1 MPNESK
7 MKEYAKIGGI
17 VGGIILSSTSLVN
30 QHNDTSTYEVRM
42 KALEMN
48 IESYGKWRDKVDE
61 KVDNSSKEIYTMNV
75 QLAQVLVKMDNVIEA
90 LKELKNTGKK

>member
-7 MKEYAKIGGI
+7 MKEYVKIGGI
-17 VGGIILSSTSLVN
+17 VGGILLSSTSVVN
-30 QHNDTSTYEVRM
+30 QHSDSTAFEVRM
-42 KALEMN
+42 KAVEMTLDG
-48 IESYGKWRDKVDE
+48 YGKWRDKVEE

-90 LKELKNTGKK
+90 LKELKIASKK

>member
-1 MPNESK
+1 MNDSK
-7 MKEYAKIGGI
+7 LKEYVKIGGI
-17 VGGIILSSTSLVN
+17 VGGIVLSSTSLVN

-42 KALEMN
+42 NALEMHV
-48 IESYGKWRDKVDE
+48 ESYGKWRDKIDE